1 MLTLSGVTYRI
12 GGRNLLDQAS
22 AQIPDGSKVGLVGR
36 NGAGKST
43 LLDLIRG
50 VLQPDGGTID
60 LPRGH
65 RIGFLAQEA
74 PGGEAA
80 ALETVL
86 AADTERARLLDE
98 REAGGDPLRAAE
110 IEARLV
116 EIEAHSA
123 PSRAARILAGLGLDH
138 GMQRRPLSEL
148 SGGWRMRV
156 ALAALLFAAP
166 DLLLLDEPT
175 NHLDL
180 EAALW
185 LERFLRNYRRTLI
198 LVSHDRR
205 FLNAVTTTT
214 LHLQRGKLTAYSG
227 GFDAYMRS
235 RTETA
240 RRLAAL
246 ARQQTIE
253 RRRLQAFVDRFR
265 AKATKA
271 RQAQSRVK
279 ALARLEPVVLSAE
292 EPPARISFPEPPRL
306 SPPLVALERVAVG
319 YAPGKPVLSRLDLRL
334 DPDDRIALLG
344 ANGNGKTTLAR
355 LLAGRLA
362 PMAGRATWS
371 PKLCCGFFAQHQI
384 DEMRPEASPFEHLS
398 AFMRDALPEAVRARL
413 GRFGFGQ
420 DKAFVAVRDLSGGE
434 RARLNLALVT
444 HDAPG
449 LLILD
454 EPTNHLDIET
464 REALVQAINDFPGAV
479 VLVSHDWHLLE
490 LVADRLWL
498 VGDGTAQP
506 FDGDLR
512 DYERQVLDGSRSAN
526 GAHSTEPEPGGRYA
540 ARRVAARR
548 RREVAPL
555 RQIARRAEEAF
566 ARLTE
571 EREALDRALTRPQS
585 PSGNPTALPAALKR
599 RAELARLIEQ
609 AESDWLAAEEA
620 IEQGSDALPGND
632 RRTLERS
639 PDDSPS
645 FPTRRAPKR
654 TGEP

>member
-12 GGRNLLDQAS
+12 AGRTLLDQAS
-22 AQIPDGSKVGLVGR
+22 AQIADGGKVGLVGR

-50 VLQPDGGTID
+50 ALQPDSGSIE

-74 PGGEAA
+74 PSGTANP
-80 ALETVL
+80 LETVL
-86 AADTERARLLDE
+86 AADTERASLLAE
-98 REAGGDPLRAAE
+98 REAGAEPLRSAE
-110 IEARLV
+110 IETRLV
-116 EIEAHSA
+116 EIDAHSA
-123 PSRAARILAGLGLDH
+123 PSRAARILAGLGLDE
-138 GMQRRPLSEL
+138 GMQRRPVGDL

-156 ALAALLFAAP
+156 ALAAILFAEP

-205 FLNAVTTTT
+205 FLNRVTTTT

-227 GFDAYMRS
+227 GFDAYLRA
-235 RTETA
+235 RTEAA
-240 RRLAAL
+240 RRLEAL
-246 ARQQTIE
+246 ARRQTFE
-253 RRRLQAFVDRFR
+253 RARMQAFVDRFR
-265 AKATKA
+265 YKASKA
-271 RQAQSRVK
+271 RQAQSRLK
-279 ALARLEPVVLSAE
+279 ALARLEPIVLAAE
-292 EPPARISFPEPPRL
+292 EAPARIQLPEPPQL
-306 SPPLVALERVAVG
+306 SPPLIALERVAVG
-319 YAPGKPVLSRLDLRL
+319 YVPGRPVLSRLDLRL
-334 DPDDRIALLG
+334 DPDDRVALLG

-362 PMAGRATWS
+362 PMAGRVTRS
-371 PKLCCGFFAQHQI
+371 PKLACGFFAQHQI
-384 DEMRPEASPFEHLS
+384 EEMQPEATPFDHLS
-398 AFMRDALPEAVRARL
+398 ALMPDDPPEAVRARL

-420 DKAFVAVRDLSGGE
+420 DQAFVSVAKLSGGE

-444 HDAPG
+444 HNAPA

-498 VGDGTAQP
+498 VGDGTARP
-506 FDGDLR
+506 FDGDLD
-512 DYERQVLDGSRSAN
+512 DYERQVLDGSGSGDSARR
-526 GAHSTEPEPGGRYA
+526 TEPESGGRRA
-540 ARRVAARR
+540 ARRLAAER
-548 RREVAPL
+548 RRELEPL
-555 RQIARRAEEAF
+555 RQRARRAEEMV
-566 ARLTE
+566 ARLTK
-571 EREALDRALTRPQS
+571 EREALDRALVQQES
-585 PSGNPTALPAALKR
+585 PRSNGLVLSEALKR
-599 RAELARLIEQ
+599 RAELVRLIER
-609 AESDWLAAEEA
+609 AEIDWLAAEEA
-620 IEQGSDALPGND
+620 IERES
-632 RRTLERS
+632 RT
-639 PDDSPS
+639 
-645 FPTRRAPKR
+645 
-654 TGEP
+654 